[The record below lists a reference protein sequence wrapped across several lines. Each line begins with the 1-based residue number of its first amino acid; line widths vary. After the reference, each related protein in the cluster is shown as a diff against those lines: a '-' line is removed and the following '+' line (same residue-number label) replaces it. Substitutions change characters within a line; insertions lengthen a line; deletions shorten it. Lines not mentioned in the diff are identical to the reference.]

1 MCYNYIVIVGVSVV
15 YKLIIYMNISFLIN
29 YIVILKIYVNC
40 KGSDYFEYCNVVI
53 FILLWIIIDSILLF
67 K

>member
-1 MCYNYIVIVGVSVV
+1 MFYNYIVIVGVSVV

-29 YIVILKIYVNC
+29 YIVILMIYVNF

-53 FILLWIIIDSILLF
+53 FILV
-67 K
+67 